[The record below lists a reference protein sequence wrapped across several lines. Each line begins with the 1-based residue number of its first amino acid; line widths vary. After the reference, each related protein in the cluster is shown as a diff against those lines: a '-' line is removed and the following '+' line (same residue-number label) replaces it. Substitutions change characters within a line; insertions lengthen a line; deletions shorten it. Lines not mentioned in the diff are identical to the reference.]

1 MPAAARVKVRDFFTD
16 QEWAPLAER
25 SPSKGLWL
33 IAHCWGTIF
42 AAMGLAIW
50 AIQAPLPLAWIWLKP
65 LAVVFAI
72 MVIGARQLGL
82 AILMH
87 DGAHG
92 CLHPDIK
99 VNDWVGEWLTGAPT
113 NANLAR
119 YRDYHLSHHKFAQQ
133 SEDPDLGLSRP
144 FPTTRSS
151 LVRKAVRDLTGQ
163 TFYKQRIQPSIDAF
177 RIGAKKGVPWRKTAR
192 GVFDFWKPFL
202 ITNGVLLAALSL
214 LGVWWAYPL
223 LWIVP
228 MATWYPL
235 VTRFRN
241 IAEHACI
248 AEGEPDPLRQ
258 ARTTKVGPIERLLIA
273 PYFVNY
279 HCEHHMFMYAP
290 CYSLPAISR
299 LLEKKGVTPRM
310 LTASGY
316 PEVLKMASAKG
327 A

>member
-1 MPAAARVKVRDFFTD
+1 MPVAARVKAKDFFTD
-16 QEWAPLAER
+16 AEWAPLSAR
-25 SPSKGLWL
+25 SSWKGLWL
-33 IAHCWGTIF
+33 IVHCWATIL
-42 AAMGLAIW
+42 AAGALAVW
-50 AIQAPLPLAWIWLKP
+50 AVEAPMPLWLVWLKP
-65 LAVVFAI
+65 LAVLAAI

-92 CLHPDIK
+92 CLHPNLK
-99 VNDWVGEWLTGAPT
+99 VNDWIGEWLTGAPT

-133 SEDPDLGLSRP
+133 SEDPDLGLSKP
-144 FPTTRSS
+144 FPTTRDS
-151 LVRKAVRDLTGQ
+151 LVRKAIRDLTGQ
-163 TFYKQRIQPSIDAF
+163 TFYKQRVQPTIDAF
-177 RIGAKKGVPWRKTAR
+177 KVGAKKGVAWHKTAK
-192 GVFDFWKPFL
+192 GVLGFWSHFL
-202 ITNGVLLAALSL
+202 IVNAILLAALIAA
-214 LGVWWAYPL
+214 GVWWAYPL

-258 ARTTKVGPIERLLIA
+258 ARTTRVGPIERLVIA

-279 HCEHHMFMYAP
+279 HCEHHMFMHLP
-290 CYSLPAISR
+290 CWSLPKVSR
-299 LLEKKGVTPRM
+299 LLEAKGVTPRM

-316 PEVLKMASAKG
+316 PEVLRMASAKG
-327 A
+327 